1 MTPVRKTV
9 AKNKKHYF
17 VDLFAGCGGMSLGLE
32 KAGFTPLLF
41 SELNESAADTYKVNR
56 ADEYEFAWLKDM
68 AKTSLT
74 GPGRKKTPVVFEV
87 GDVKALTGPVLRAL
101 GKKWKKSGMPVDL
114 VCGGPPCQG
123 YSKIG
128 HKRTHK
134 KYNKQKKLVPLNHLY
149 KKMVSVIKRLQPKIF
164 LFENVAGILSAK
176 WSYDDNE
183 IIFAKVFK
191 AFSIEGYTVRWELV
205 RAHEFG
211 VPQNRPRVIMVGIKD
226 QLLDKAQKG
235 MADFDQAKGYPS
247 PTARDCGFLP
257 FEGSRKTPDLSK
269 LLGDLMEEEY
279 PSGFEDV
286 KDCLDNTSNP
296 RAYPKWGIKKMPID
310 LRKWFRP
317 KDRDESKE
325 VRDHQYSRHRDKT
338 KKRFKAMIKD
348 GIGHGTKKFSQR
360 VLRAKWDK
368 KHPKPMFTVTSLPD
382 DHVHYSQ
389 PRILTVR
396 EWARLQTFP
405 DWYRFCGPRTTGG
418 RKRAGSPD
426 EGNWDREVP
435 HYTQIGNAVPVWLA
449 EAVGDHFKKKFL
461 G

>member
-1 MTPVRKTV
+1 MD
-9 AKNKKHYF
+9 KNKNHYF

-32 KAGFTPLLF
+32 EAGFTPLLF
-41 SELNESAADTYKVNR
+41 SELNGSAAQSYIVNR
-56 ADEYEFAWLKDM
+56 KKKYEFVKLEDM
-68 AKTSLT
+68 EKTSLT
-74 GPGRKKTPVVFEV
+74 DPGREKKPVVFEV
-87 GDVKALTGPVLRAL
+87 GDVKGLTGDVLSDL
-101 GKKWKKSGMPVDL
+101 GEKWKKSGMSVDL

-134 KYNKQKKLVPLNHLY
+134 TYNKQKKLMPLNHLY
-149 KKMVSVIKRLQPKIF
+149 KKMVSVIKGLQPKIF

-176 WSYDDNE
+176 WSEDDDK

-211 VPQNRPRVIMVGIKD
+211 VPQNRPRVIMVGIKN
-226 QLLDKAQKG
+226 QLLDEAQMG
-235 MADFDQAKGYPS
+235 MEDLDPVKKYPL
-247 PTARDCGFLP
+247 PTARDCNFLP
-257 FEGSRKTPDLSK
+257 DKGSRKTPDLSK

-279 PSGFEDV
+279 PSNFKDV
-286 KDCLDNTSNP
+286 TDCLVNTSKP
-296 RAYPKWGIKKMPID
+296 RPYPCGINKMSSN
-310 LRKWFRP
+310 LKTWFRP
-317 KDRDESKE
+317 KGDKSEE
-325 VRDHQYSRHRDKT
+325 IRDHKYSRHRDETKT
-338 KKRFKAMIKD
+338 RFKAMIKK

-360 VLRAKWDK
+360 VLRAEWDK
-368 KHPKPMFTVTSLPD
+368 EHPKPMFTVTSLPD
-382 DHVHYSQ
+382 DLVHYSQ
-389 PRILTVR
+389 PRVLTVR

-405 DWYRFCGPRTTGG
+405 DWYQFCGPRTTGG

-449 EAVGDHFKKKFL
+449 EAVGKHFRRML
-461 G
+461 E